1 MIRERWRSIRTAWQG
16 VRYVLQTQQNARIH
30 LLIALLVLIVA
41 ALFRVSRV
49 EWILLLVMISI
60 VWAAELFNTAVEVII
75 DHISPE
81 QQRFAR
87 ISKDVSAA
95 GVLITAIISILVG
108 GLIFGPRLVSWWA
121 SIIGK

>member
-1 MIRERWRSIRTAWQG
+1 
-16 VRYVLQTQQNARIH
+16 VLQTQQNARIH

-95 GVLITAIISILVG
+95 GVLITAVISILVG